1 MEVCIC
7 TKGTLEYDMLRFGY
21 LDFAS
26 VFYRMRLKILKEGN
40 QVFRFGTHDVVV
52 LKLNKADLG
61 SPALGQGV
69 VYRLKESSITVAF
82 DDIPEDG
89 LNNPLRLKKIANE
102 VTYHMMKEALV
113 QLSKGVHK
121 GTAYDLIPVL
131 FGERQPRSP
140 IRIFKNLRGIT
151 EREIIVRDSN
161 RFHHFK
167 DGICSCGK
175 MRLMGMCA
183 QSFENLSAIRQWR
196 IVPFYRRLN
205 AFQQARSSERFG
217 THDVV
222 VLKLNKADLG
232 SPALGQGVVYRLK
245 ESSITVAFDDIPE
258 DGLNNPLRLKKIAN
272 EVTYHMMK
280 EALVQ
285 LSKGVHKGTA
295 YDLIP
300 VLFGERQPR
309 SPIRI
314 FKNLRGITERE
325 IIVRDSNRFHHFKDG
340 ICSCGDYCC
349 FIATLSS
356 KQDNSICSVSHVAT
370 FISPS
375 PEPLHSPVFLLYQ
388 IVRQFLAPGISCSVI
403 FQPPSPKIQ
412 DEALAVTVSPETN
425 KEAQV

>member
-69 VYRLKESSITVAF
+69 VYRLKDSSITAAF

-89 LNNPLRLKKIANE
+89 LNNPLRLKKIANK
-102 VTYHMMKEALV
+102 VTYHRMKEALV

-121 GTAYDLIPVL
+121 GPASDLIPVL
-131 FGERQPRSP
+131 FGERHPRSP
-140 IRIFKNLRGIT
+140 IRIFKNVRGIT

-183 QSFENLSAIRQWR
+183 QSFENLSAIHQWR

-205 AFQQARSSERFG
+205 AFQQARSFFNRRHPKFRMKHLQLRPHPPTPEQLSTEAKDFSVEIPSQGTRFNTFCIRLVTASIHHIRVSG
-217 THDVV
+217 ISFNITQFSQGLLQSDD
-222 VLKLNKADLG
+222 KAFELNKLQTSLYEEFFGKSIAAIPPVPVEVAHSKVSSDVLNANFLTVILNIP
-232 SPALGQGVVYRLK
+232 PA
-245 ESSITVAFDDIPE
+245 F
-258 DGLNNPLRLKKIAN
+258 
-272 EVTYHMMK
+272 
-280 EALVQ
+280 
-285 LSKGVHKGTA
+285 
-295 YDLIP
+295 
-300 VLFGERQPR
+300 
-309 SPIRI
+309 PI
-314 FKNLRGITERE
+314 
-325 IIVRDSNRFHHFKDG
+325 SN
-340 ICSCGDYCC
+340 S
-349 FIATLSS
+349 
-356 KQDNSICSVSHVAT
+356 
-370 FISPS
+370 
-375 PEPLHSPVFLLYQ
+375 
-388 IVRQFLAPGISCSVI
+388 
-403 FQPPSPKIQ
+403 
-412 DEALAVTVSPETN
+412 
-425 KEAQV
+425 